1 MCCQCAISLLSMQ
14 FMHTARSTTHWVVN
28 DFTLGVLVCS
38 TYAAHGRYR
47 LTVTYCCIV
56 VKQSCRHICYKLHIY
71 CIALLLLLSRSVL
84 NCLLT
89 LHALTLCCICV
100 YMSTNIA
107 LLLLLLI
114 QGCIRLYSYYCMHW

>member
-1 MCCQCAISLLSMQ
+1 MQ

-56 VKQSCRHICYKLHIY
+56 VKQSCRHICYKFAHILHCTTATPEQERTQLFADFTCTDAMLHM
-71 CIALLLLLSRSVL
+71 CI
-84 NCLLT
+84 
-89 LHALTLCCICV
+89 HV
-100 YMSTNIA
+100 YKHCTTSTTTDT
-107 LLLLLLI
+107 
-114 QGCIRLYSYYCMHW
+114 GMH